1 MTARLLCPTM
11 KGDDPR
17 NLAGAGPRQR
27 RCGPCDFLVDN
38 FVIEDTLEGDKSI
51 EPVPAFNAGLGPARP
66 ELSRRVWRLL
76 LK

>member
-1 MTARLLCPTM
+1 MIQEILQGRGRDNVVAAPVF
-11 KGDDPR
+11 
-17 NLAGAGPRQR
+17 
-27 RCGPCDFLVDN
+27 FLVDN

-51 EPVPAFNAGLGPARP
+51 ELVPAFNAGLGPARP